1 MRQKLFL
8 LLLLTASIPALAG
21 TPKVRGTVVDATTGA
36 PVKGATVMLRD
47 QGVQVVS
54 GGSGEFFITAS
65 NTGSDGI
72 LVMVPGYEAMLVDVD
87 LADGTADLGTIRLSP
102 DSHTMAINSEEE
114 SLLFDMESIEDDE
127 GASQSIA
134 ALSGAS
140 DDIFYNTASYNFGPM
155 YFRYRGLDSQYQNVY
170 INGIQFNDAIR
181 GRFNFSTLLGMTSR
195 AFRNKTTTIGL
206 GASNY
211 GFGGLGGSINYN
223 TVTSGYAPGFN
234 GSVAYTNSN
243 YMLRA
248 MATYSTGLNKHGWAF
263 TVSAIG
269 RYSKEGIVPGTF
281 YNSAGLFLSV
291 EKVFNK
297 NNSLTLTAFG
307 GPTQRANSSATYQ
320 EAYDLAG
327 SNLYNPNWGWQ
338 DGKKRASR
346 IIETFD
352 PTFILNWLHKGDK
365 TTVNTAVAARWVNYS
380 TSALNWYKALDPN
393 PTYYRYLPS
402 YYKDSPEQYDL
413 YTQLWKDGTIR
424 QINWDNL
431 YQINYLNNVQNQTL
445 PDDKKKGS
453 SYILENRHSNQF
465 NAMFSSYVNHQLTSY
480 MALQGG
486 VGVNYTRGTYY
497 KTIRDLLGGEFWIDI
512 DPFSDREISIAPDML
527 QNNLDN
533 PNRHVT
539 KGDKFGYNYD
549 IDVLKVN
556 GWLQNTI
563 TLPQWDVNYGL
574 EMSYTMFQRDG
585 KWRNG
590 RAPNNSLGKGQIHRF
605 DNAMFKA
612 GATYKI
618 NGRNFLS
625 AHVQMG
631 TRAPLVESV
640 YISPRVKDTSV
651 DNPTNERIFSGDISY
666 AFSYRKFRGAITGF
680 YTSMS
685 DVIERTAFYDDR
697 YSSFMNYV
705 LAGVHKVNKGVEIG
719 LAYKITPSVTA
730 TFAGTYSRYQYK
742 NNPQGT
748 RSYENGMKAD
758 TTQTVYLRNF
768 YAGSTPQVVGNLG
781 IDWQAPKNWYF
792 NINGT
797 WMGDAYVNLSAPY
810 HEAMPDLWQMYP
822 TQEQLEAKLKELST
836 QDKLKDAFVLNASI
850 GKFIN
855 FRNRKMSMNINLN
868 VNNILNNRKIATYAY
883 QQARINTD
891 TYDRNAFANR
901 YSYAQGIRV
910 YLNVGIRF

>member
-1 MRQKLFL
+1 
-8 LLLLTASIPALAG
+8 
-21 TPKVRGTVVDATTGA
+21 
-36 PVKGATVMLRD
+36 
-47 QGVQVVS
+47 
-54 GGSGEFFITAS
+54 
-65 NTGSDGI
+65 
-72 LVMVPGYEAMLVDVD
+72 
-87 LADGTADLGTIRLSP
+87 
-102 DSHTMAINSEEE
+102 
-114 SLLFDMESIEDDE
+114 
-127 GASQSIA
+127 
-134 ALSGAS
+134 
-140 DDIFYNTASYNFGPM
+140 
-155 YFRYRGLDSQYQNVY
+155 
-170 INGIQFNDAIR
+170 
-181 GRFNFSTLLGMTSR
+181 
-195 AFRNKTTTIGL
+195 
-206 GASNY
+206 
-211 GFGGLGGSINYN
+211 
-223 TVTSGYAPGFN
+223 
-234 GSVAYTNSN
+234 
-243 YMLRA
+243 
-248 MATYSTGLNKHGWAF
+248 
-263 TVSAIG
+263 
-269 RYSKEGIVPGTF
+269 
-281 YNSAGLFLSV
+281 
-291 EKVFNK
+291 
-297 NNSLTLTAFG
+297 
-307 GPTQRANSSATYQ
+307 
-320 EAYDLAG
+320 
-327 SNLYNPNWGWQ
+327 
-338 DGKKRASR
+338 
-346 IIETFD
+346 
-352 PTFILNWLHKGDK
+352 
-365 TTVNTAVAARWVNYS
+365 
-380 TSALNWYKALDPN
+380 
-393 PTYYRYLPS
+393 
-402 YYKDSPEQYDL
+402 
-413 YTQLWKDGTIR
+413 
-424 QINWDNL
+424 
-431 YQINYLNNVQNQTL
+431 
-445 PDDKKKGS
+445 
-453 SYILENRHSNQF
+453 
-465 NAMFSSYVNHQLTSY
+465 
-480 MALQGG
+480 
-486 VGVNYTRGTYY
+486 
-497 KTIRDLLGGEFWIDI
+497 
-512 DPFSDREISIAPDML
+512 ML

>member
-8 LLLLTASIPALAG
+8 LLLLAASIPALAG

-297 NNSLTLTAFG
+297 SL
-307 GPTQRANSSATYQ
+307 
-320 EAYDLAG
+320 
-327 SNLYNPNWGWQ
+327 
-338 DGKKRASR
+338 
-346 IIETFD
+346 
-352 PTFILNWLHKGDK
+352 
-365 TTVNTAVAARWVNYS
+365 
-380 TSALNWYKALDPN
+380 
-393 PTYYRYLPS
+393 
-402 YYKDSPEQYDL
+402 
-413 YTQLWKDGTIR
+413 
-424 QINWDNL
+424 
-431 YQINYLNNVQNQTL
+431 
-445 PDDKKKGS
+445 
-453 SYILENRHSNQF
+453 
-465 NAMFSSYVNHQLTSY
+465 
-480 MALQGG
+480 
-486 VGVNYTRGTYY
+486 
-497 KTIRDLLGGEFWIDI
+497 
-512 DPFSDREISIAPDML
+512 
-527 QNNLDN
+527 
-533 PNRHVT
+533 
-539 KGDKFGYNYD
+539 
-549 IDVLKVN
+549 
-556 GWLQNTI
+556 
-563 TLPQWDVNYGL
+563 
-574 EMSYTMFQRDG
+574 
-585 KWRNG
+585 
-590 RAPNNSLGKGQIHRF
+590 
-605 DNAMFKA
+605 FK
-612 GATYKI
+612 
-618 NGRNFLS
+618 N
-625 AHVQMG
+625 
-631 TRAPLVESV
+631 
-640 YISPRVKDTSV
+640 DC
-651 DNPTNERIFSGDISY
+651 
-666 AFSYRKFRGAITGF
+666 
-680 YTSMS
+680 
-685 DVIERTAFYDDR
+685 
-697 YSSFMNYV
+697 
-705 LAGVHKVNKGVEIG
+705 
-719 LAYKITPSVTA
+719 
-730 TFAGTYSRYQYK
+730 
-742 NNPQGT
+742 
-748 RSYENGMKAD
+748 
-758 TTQTVYLRNF
+758 
-768 YAGSTPQVVGNLG
+768 
-781 IDWQAPKNWYF
+781 
-792 NINGT
+792 
-797 WMGDAYVNLSAPY
+797 
-810 HEAMPDLWQMYP
+810 
-822 TQEQLEAKLKELST
+822 
-836 QDKLKDAFVLNASI
+836 
-850 GKFIN
+850 
-855 FRNRKMSMNINLN
+855 
-868 VNNILNNRKIATYAY
+868 
-883 QQARINTD
+883 
-891 TYDRNAFANR
+891 
-901 YSYAQGIRV
+901 
-910 YLNVGIRF
+910 